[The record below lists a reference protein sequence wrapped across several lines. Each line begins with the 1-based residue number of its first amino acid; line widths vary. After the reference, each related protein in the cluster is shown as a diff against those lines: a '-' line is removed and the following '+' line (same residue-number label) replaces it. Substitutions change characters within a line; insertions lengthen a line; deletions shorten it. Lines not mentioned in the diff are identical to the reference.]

1 MATYHCSVKHGG
13 VGNARPH
20 ADYICREGKY
30 STAEMKEQLVYK
42 ESGNMPSFVVEDQ
55 LDYWDAA
62 DEFTRINGRTYEE
75 FEVALPQELS
85 DEDNL
90 KLVKAFIAEEI
101 GDNHAYTF
109 AIHSKP
115 AANDH
120 EQRQI
125 HAHIMFS
132 PKIQDGISR
141 SREQFFKRYNT
152 KAPERGGAMND
163 TRFSKISG
171 KVEVARVRLRWEQMV
186 NRAYEEHGLEHRVS
200 SKSLAVQYAEALVNG
215 DKDKAFVLDRLPQVH
230 LGPKLTYTSL
240 REAAKYIDPKKYYLE
255 VAPQKVRHNFLAR
268 QQKQLA
274 EEIIIKRR
282 ERILTLKENLEIKAQ
297 ERSIRAEIAK
307 NVLSEPVTEKQEENS
322 KDIEKELSAQLTLSQ
337 TEIAAAT
344 KELRE
349 FRQQKENYVLSEQKI
364 KELANDIYTKQET
377 KRIRTQVAKCKED
390 MTKLTNLKA
399 EWAEKAKAGTLT
411 PEEEKR
417 YMQQAKVLQDA
428 YAKRSDGLKERIE
441 KMKQSLATEKAQ
453 KATKEIADSIRQRV
467 EVARQR
473 IEDRKE
479 RINNLRAQSFILNS
493 SRTNL
498 IEMEKFVHEKNKLWN
513 RTERNGLDI
522 EKIKTV
528 SDPQERLKLIRSKI
542 VEMNYQ
548 QRGLEHRSQKLNRF
562 MMKEEFAI
570 NAAKSVYTHGQYKQY
585 MKLGQE
591 IEKLRKEMLLAPSDT
606 SLKARLEHKV
616 QKHQEMKDK
625 LEAVLSTDHAKA
637 SIQRM
642 VEARMEKNYV
652 LEARKTVME
661 ENLHEIA
668 QMKQELAGMREQAAQ
683 DIVKAQQRGGLE
695 KAASSLLDNIKE
707 IANLQEAHARG
718 GVSARIG
725 EASDLLY
732 KDKTLSR
739 TGYER

>member
-42 ESGNMPSFVVEDQ
+42 EIGNMPDFVGEDR
-55 LDYWDAA
+55 LDYWSAA
-62 DEFTRINGRTYEE
+62 DESTRINGRSYEE

-90 KLVKAFIAEEI
+90 KLVKAFIAEEV
-101 GDNHAYTF
+101 GENRAYTF

-115 AANDH
+115 AANDRK
-120 EQRQI
+120 QRQI

-132 PKIQDGISR
+132 PKIQDGIKR
-141 SREQFFKRYNT
+141 SREQFFKRYN
-152 KAPERGGAMND
+152 AQDPARGGAKND
-163 TRFSKISG
+163 TRFSKLSG
-171 KVEVARVRLRWEQMV
+171 NIEVARVRLRWEQME
-186 NRAYEEHGLEHRVS
+186 NRAYEEHGLEQRVS
-200 SKSLAVQYAEALVNG
+200 SKSLAVQYAEALANG
-215 DKDKAFVLDRLPQVH
+215 DKDKAFVLDRMPQVH

-240 REAAKYIDPKKYYLE
+240 REAAKYADPKKYYLE
-255 VAPQKVRHNFLAR
+255 AAPEKVRHNFLAR

-282 ERILTLKENLEIKAQ
+282 ERILTLKENLEIKGQ
-297 ERSIRAEIAK
+297 ERSIRAEMAEK
-307 NVLSEPVTEKQEENS
+307 VLAEPVIERQEENS
-322 KDIEKELSAQLTLSQ
+322 KDIEKELAARLTLSQ
-337 TEIAAAT
+337 AEISAAT

-349 FRQQKENYVLSEQKI
+349 FRQQKENYILSEQKI

-377 KRIRTQVAKCKED
+377 KRIRMQVAKCNED
-390 MTKLTNLKA
+390 KAALAKLKA
-399 EWAEKAKAGTLT
+399 EWSEKVKAGTLT
-411 PEEEKR
+411 LEEEKR
-417 YMQQAKVLQDA
+417 YKQQAKKLQDA
-428 YAKRSDGLKERIE
+428 YAKRSAGLPERIA
-441 KMKQSLATEKAQ
+441 KMKASLATEKAQ
-453 KATKEIADSIRQRV
+453 KATKEIAESIRQRV

-513 RTERNGLDI
+513 RMERNGIDI

-528 SDPQERLKLIRSKI
+528 KNPQERLKLIRSKI

-548 QRGLEHRSQKLNRF
+548 QRGLEYRSQKLNRF
-562 MMKEEFAI
+562 MLKEEFAR
-570 NAAKSVYTHGQYKQY
+570 NAAKSVYTHGQYKNY
-585 MKLGQE
+585 VKLGQE
-591 IEKLRKEMLLAPSDT
+591 IEKLRKEILLAPGDT
-606 SLKARLEHKV
+606 NLQAQLNNQV
-616 QKHQEMKDK
+616 QKQQEMKVK
-625 LEAVLSTDHAKA
+625 LEATLSSAHAQA
-637 SIQRM
+637 SIERM
-642 VEARMEKNYV
+642 VAARMEKNYV

-661 ENLHEIA
+661 ENLHEIM
-668 QMKQELAGMREQAAQ
+668 QMKEELAGMREQAAH
-683 DIVKAQQRGGLE
+683 DIVKEQHRDGLE
-695 KAASSLLDNIKE
+695 QAASSLLDNIKE
-707 IANLQEAHARG
+707 LANLPEAHAAG
-718 GVSARIG
+718 GLAARLG
-725 EASDLLY
+725 ETPDFLY
-732 KDKTLSR
+732 KDKTLQR